1 MKIHVLDR
9 LEIRWKLFLGI
20 MMCGVLPLIL
30 LGVLAVVSASKA
42 ITSEVYENHKLYTV
56 LTKETIESYFNSREG
71 DALILSG
78 SKIVRE
84 GLDALNSFD
93 PDVDTT
99 QIMKE
104 YKNFSDITINQYGF
118 TDIFITN
125 MYQEV
130 VFSANYNKLDMAPL
144 ATSAD
149 YIAKGMAG
157 EQNWSGVFRNS
168 FIDDNIMVLTTPI
181 YSYKEVNISN
191 ATPIGTINLVLN
203 QSAINALVQKGVTVM
218 GSSARAY
225 LVDVE
230 GESTAE
236 GLKDNNFLK
245 AIESG
250 NMSYQKT
257 SSYKDD
263 DKVGIIG
270 TKSVLM
276 FGNEPKGFVIE
287 VEEAEALSGLKTFKW
302 ILYGVM
308 FGIMALS
315 LGLTM
320 VLSRNISRPI
330 NHMVQ
335 LTEEISKFNFKTFE
349 SERDGVLSMQKVR
362 TDEIG
367 RLQSSLDK
375 IVSNFTQ
382 LIQSIESS
390 MKDTTKASEVLEVSV
405 SKSMEGTQELT
416 HNVFNISAGSSEQ
429 AQNAA
434 VCFDA
439 TAELSEILAENHVSL
454 AEMATMT
461 DAVVERI
468 EEGLGIMLDLSQI
481 NEDSK
486 KTHSEV
492 RVSVDMALTHSV
504 LIESTSQMISDIA
517 KKTNLLALNA
527 SIEAA
532 RAGEHGRGFSVVA
545 EEIKALSDQSKQ
557 SAEKIHQVTRDLKAH
572 NLMIVS
578 AVEKLFTISD
588 VQLKKVSETQQKYD
602 EINSSIQ
609 QVKARIQEVDASS
622 HVIDEKRAN
631 LHRQVESLAEISAEN
646 AMSAIK
652 ATEVIKEQSQIMSA
666 LSASSD
672 ELRKQ
677 SSGMAVLMKSLLNP
691 IRTDDDGGN
700 RSLQMEDTELYKK
713 EVFRSSEYET
723 LSEMLV
729 ELEVVEVVE
738 EIEEIDEVEEVA

>member
-9 LEIRWKLFLGI
+9 LDIKWKLFIGI
-20 MMCGVLPLIL
+20 MICGILPLLL
-30 LGVLAVVSASKA
+30 LGTLAIMNASKE

-71 DALILSG
+71 DALLLSG
-78 SKIVRE
+78 SKIIRE
-84 GLDALNSFD
+84 GLEALNTFD
-93 PDVDTT
+93 YDVDMDK
-99 QIMKE
+99 IIKE
-104 YKNFSDITINQYGF
+104 FKAFSDITINQYGF

-181 YSYKEVNISN
+181 YRYNEENSSS
-191 ATPIGTINLVLN
+191 AMPIGTVNLVLN
-203 QSAINALVQKGVTVM
+203 QSAINALVQKGVSVM
-218 GSSARAY
+218 GSSATAY
-225 LVDVE
+225 LVDLE

-236 GLKDNNFLK
+236 SLHDINFLN
-245 AIESG
+245 AIETG
-250 NMSYQKT
+250 DLSYQKT
-257 SSYKDD
+257 SSYKNS
-263 DKVGIIG
+263 DKVAIIG
-270 TKSVLM
+270 TKSLLL
-276 FGNEPKGFVIE
+276 FGDEPKGFVIE
-287 VEEAEALSGLKTFKW
+287 VEEAEALSGLNAFKW
-302 ILYGVM
+302 VLYGVM
-308 FGIMALS
+308 FVILALS

-320 VLSRNISRPI
+320 ALSRNISRPI

-335 LTEEISKFNFKTFE
+335 LTDEISKFNFKTFE
-349 SERDGVLSMQKVR
+349 AERERALSTQKVR

-367 RLQSSLDK
+367 RLQSSLGK

-390 MKDTTKASEVLEVSV
+390 MKDTTRASEVLEVSV

-429 AQNAA
+429 AENAA
-434 VCFDA
+434 ACFDA

-454 AEMATMT
+454 AEMASMT

-468 EEGLGIMLDLSQI
+468 EEGLNIMLDLSKI

-486 KTHSEV
+486 TTHSEV
-492 RVSVDMALTHSV
+492 RESVDMALTHSV

-517 KKTNLLALNA
+517 KRTNLLALNA

-557 SAEKIHQVTRDLKAH
+557 SAEKIHQVTKDLKTH
-572 NLMIVS
+572 NFVIVS
-578 AVEKLFTISD
+578 AIEKLFAISD
-588 VQLKKVSETQQKYD
+588 VQLKKVSETQHKYD

-609 QVKARIQEVDASS
+609 QLKAHIQEVDASS
-622 HVIDEKRAN
+622 HVIDEKRAS
-631 LHRQVESLAEISAEN
+631 LHHQVENLAGISAEN
-646 AMSAIK
+646 AKNAIK
-652 ATEVIKEQSQIMSA
+652 ATEVIKEQSHIMST
-666 LSASSD
+666 LLASSD
-672 ELRKQ
+672 ELREQ
-677 SSGMAVLMKSLLNP
+677 SGGLAVLMKSLLNP
-691 IRTDDDGGN
+691 ID
-700 RSLQMEDTELYKK
+700 SDTTIGREHEKRQERDLDMK
-713 EVFRSSEYET
+713 EVFITFEHET
-723 LSEMLV
+723 LSEM
-729 ELEVVEVVE
+729 VE
-738 EIEEIDEVEEVA
+738 EIEEIDRIDEIDEIEEVA

>member
-20 MMCGVLPLIL
+20 MMCGVLPLIV

-84 GLDALNSFD
+84 GLDALNSFE

-104 YKNFSDITINQYGF
+104 FKNFSEITINQYGF

-236 GLKDNNFLK
+236 GLKDDNFLK

-250 NMSYQKT
+250 DLSYQKT
-257 SSYKDD
+257 SSYKNS
-263 DKVGIIG
+263 DKVAIIG
-270 TKSVLM
+270 TKSLLL
-276 FGNEPKGFVIE
+276 FGDEPKGFVIE
-287 VEEAEALSGLKTFKW
+287 VEEAEALSGLNAFKW
-302 ILYGVM
+302 VLYGVM
-308 FGIMALS
+308 FVILALS

-320 VLSRNISRPI
+320 ALSRNISRPI

-335 LTEEISKFNFKTFE
+335 LTDEISKFNFKTFE
-349 SERDGVLSMQKVR
+349 AERERALSTQKVR

-367 RLQSSLDK
+367 RLQSSLGK

-429 AQNAA
+429 AENAA
-434 VCFDA
+434 ACFDA

-454 AEMATMT
+454 AEMASMT

-468 EEGLGIMLDLSQI
+468 EEGLNIMLDLSKI
-481 NEDSK
+481 NKDSK

-492 RVSVDMALTHSV
+492 RESVDMALTHSV

-517 KKTNLLALNA
+517 KRTNLLALNA

-557 SAEKIHQVTRDLKAH
+557 SAEKIHQVTKDLKTH
-572 NLMIVS
+572 NLVIVS
-578 AVEKLFTISD
+578 AIEKLFAISD
-588 VQLKKVSETQQKYD
+588 VQLKKVSETQHKYD

-609 QVKARIQEVDASS
+609 QVKAHIQEVDASS
-622 HVIDEKRAN
+622 HVIDEKRAS
-631 LHRQVESLAEISAEN
+631 LHHQVENLAGISAEN
-646 AMSAIK
+646 AKNAIK
-652 ATEVIKEQSQIMSA
+652 ATEVIKEQSHIMST
-666 LSASSD
+666 LLASSD
-672 ELRKQ
+672 ELREQ
-677 SSGMAVLMKSLLNP
+677 SGGLAVLMKSLLNP
-691 IRTDDDGGN
+691 ID
-700 RSLQMEDTELYKK
+700 SDTTIGREHEKRQERDLDMK
-713 EVFRSSEYET
+713 EVFITFEHET
-723 LSEMLV
+723 LSEM
-729 ELEVVEVVE
+729 VE
-738 EIEEIDEVEEVA
+738 EIEEIDGIDEIEEVA

>member
-1 MKIHVLDR
+1 MRVHILDQ
-9 LEIRWKLFLGI
+9 LEIKWKLFLGI
-20 MMCGVLPLIL
+20 MICGVLPLLL
-30 LGVLAVVSASKA
+30 LGILAIHSASKE
-42 ITSEVYENHKLYTV
+42 IKSEVYENHQLYTI

-71 DALILSG
+71 DALLLSG

-84 GLDALNSFD
+84 GLEALNTFD
-93 PDVDTT
+93 SDVDVD
-99 QIMKE
+99 QINEEFKA
-104 YKNFSDITINQYGF
+104 FSDITINQYGF

-149 YIAKGMAG
+149 YIAMGMAG

-181 YSYKEVNISN
+181 YSYKEANHTN

-203 QSAINALVQKGVTVM
+203 QSAINVLVQKGVSVM
-218 GSSARAY
+218 GSSAMAY
-225 LVDVE
+225 LVEVDD
-230 GESTAE
+230 ESTVGA
-236 GLKDNNFLK
+236 LKDITFMN

-250 NMSYQKT
+250 DLNYQET
-257 SSYKDD
+257 SSYKDS
-263 DKVGIIG
+263 DKIGIIG
-270 TKSVLM
+270 TKSVLK
-276 FGNEPKGFVIE
+276 FGDEPKGFVIE
-287 VEEAEALSGLKTFKW
+287 VEEAEALSGLNTFKW
-302 ILYGVM
+302 VLYGVM
-308 FGIMALS
+308 FVILALS

-335 LTEEISKFNFKTFE
+335 LTDEISNFNFKTFE
-349 SERDGVLSMQKVR
+349 NERDGALSTQKVR

-390 MKDTTKASEVLEVSV
+390 MKDTTRASEVLEVSV
-405 SKSMEGTQELT
+405 SKSMEGTDELT
-416 HNVFNISAGSSEQ
+416 HSVFKISAGSSEQ

-434 VCFDA
+434 ACFNA

-454 AEMATMT
+454 AEMASMT

-468 EEGLGIMLDLSQI
+468 EEGLAIMMDLSKI

-486 KTHSEV
+486 LTHSEV
-492 RVSVDMALTHSV
+492 RESVDMALTHSV

-557 SAEKIHQVTRDLKAH
+557 SAEKIHQVTRDLKTH
-572 NLMIVS
+572 NFVIVS
-578 AVEKLFTISD
+578 AIERLFAISD
-588 VQLKKVSETQQKYD
+588 VQLKKVSETQHKYD

-609 QVKARIQEVDASS
+609 QVKAHIQEVDASS

-631 LHRQVESLAEISAEN
+631 LHLQVESLAEISAEN

-666 LSASSD
+666 LLASSD
-672 ELRKQ
+672 ELKEQ
-677 SSGMAVLMKSLLNP
+677 STEMAVLMTSLLNP
-691 IRTDDDGGN
+691 ACVDNTVGQENQKRQERDLD
-700 RSLQMEDTELYKK
+700 MK
-713 EVFRSSEYET
+713 EVFITFEDET
-723 LSEMLV
+723 LSEMV
-729 ELEVVEVVE
+729 EEVE
-738 EIEEIDEVEEVA
+738 EIDGIDGIDEIEEVA